1 MADFDISV
9 QMNGIDELSKK
20 LEGLSYDVQK
30 KGGRFA
36 LRKAAQVLRDAAR
49 ASARQVDDSQTGRS
63 IAANITE
70 KWNGRLNKRT
80 GDLGFRLGVN
90 QGARL
95 PQRGESPDESAGG
108 PTPHWRLLE
117 FGTEKMPAR
126 PFFRP
131 AVEGSI
137 QQATNVFMRQFD
149 AAIGR
154 ALKKQGK

>member
-1 MADFDISV
+1 MADFDVTV
-9 QMNGIDELSKK
+9 QMNGLEELNKK
-20 LEGLSYDVQK
+20 LQGLSYDVQK

-49 ASARQVDDSQTGRS
+49 ASARQVDDGQTGRS
-63 IAANITE
+63 IAANINE
-70 KWNGRLNKRT
+70 RWNGRLNKRT
-80 GDLGFRLGVN
+80 GDLGFRLGVS

-95 PQRGESPDESAGG
+95 PQAGESSDESAGG

-126 PFFRP
+126 PFFQP
-131 AVEGSI
+131 AVEGNL
-137 QQATNVFMRQFD
+137 QRATDVFMKQFD